1 MQTVA
6 GAIVH
11 VYMGKIKN
19 YEEPNIRKLYQK
31 LEILKRYIINVKE
44 PYYNTFILF
53 KQVSESVFGT
63 EMHPSWREHLHYL
76 KDVIHILF
84 SSQGMSL
91 SPKLHVLTVHV
102 KQWIDQNGLAMDKEG
117 KSSGEALHDI

>member
-1 MQTVA
+1 M
-6 GAIVH
+6 VH

-19 YEEPNIRKLYQK
+19 YEGPNIRKLSQK
-31 LEILKRYIINVKE
+31 LEILKRYMINLKE
-44 PYYNTFILF
+44 PYYNTLVLF
-53 KQVSESVFGT
+53 KQVYESVLGT
-63 EMHPSWREHLHYL
+63 ELYPSWREHLHYL

-102 KQWIDQNGLAMDKEG
+102 KQWIYRNSLAMDKEG
-117 KSSGEALHDI
+117 NSSGEPLHHI

>member
-1 MQTVA
+1 M
-6 GAIVH
+6 VH
-11 VYMGKIKN
+11 VSMGKIKN
-19 YEEPNIRKLYQK
+19 YEGPNIRKLSQK
-31 LEILKRYIINVKE
+31 LEILKRYMINVKE
-44 PYYNTFILF
+44 PYYNALVSF

-63 EMHPSWREHLHYL
+63 ELHPSWREHLHYL

-102 KQWIDQNGLAMDKEG
+102 KQWIDRNSLAMDKEG
-117 KSSGEALHDI
+117 KSSGEALHHI

>member
-63 EMHPSWREHLHYL
+63 ELHPRWREHLHYL

-84 SSQGMSL
+84 SSQGISL

-102 KQWIDQNGLAMDKEG
+102 KQWIDRNGLAMAKEG
-117 KSSGEALHDI
+117 KSSGEALHHI

>member
-1 MQTVA
+1 M
-6 GAIVH
+6 
-11 VYMGKIKN
+11 
-19 YEEPNIRKLYQK
+19 
-31 LEILKRYIINVKE
+31 INVKE
-44 PYYNTFILF
+44 PYYNALVSF

-63 EMHPSWREHLHYL
+63 ELHPSWREHLHYL

-102 KQWIDQNGLAMDKEG
+102 KQWIDWNGLAMDKEG
-117 KSSGEALHDI
+117 KSSGEALHHI

>member
-1 MQTVA
+1 M
-6 GAIVH
+6 VH

-19 YEEPNIRKLYQK
+19 YEGPNIRILSQK
-31 LEILKRYIINVKE
+31 LEILKRYMINVKE
-44 PYYNTFILF
+44 PYYNALVSF

-63 EMHPSWREHLHYL
+63 ELHSSWKEHLHYL

-91 SPKLHVLTVHV
+91 SLKLYVLTVHV
-102 KQWIDQNGLAMDKEG
+102 KQWINQNGLAMDKEG
-117 KSSGEALHDI
+117 KSSGAALHHI